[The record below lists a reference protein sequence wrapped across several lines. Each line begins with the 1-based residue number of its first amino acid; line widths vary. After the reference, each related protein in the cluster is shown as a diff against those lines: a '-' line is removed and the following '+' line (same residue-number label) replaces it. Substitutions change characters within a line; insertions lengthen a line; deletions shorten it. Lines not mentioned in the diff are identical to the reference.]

1 MLKNISI
8 EFLAENEAL
17 LHPLAEIHQK
27 VFGHFRPDKT
37 LTYFVDRY
45 RAYLNTQKI
54 PMTLIAK
61 SGEGE
66 LLGAASLVEY
76 DMTINREYSPWLSG
90 VLVKEEYRKQ
100 GVGRQLV
107 QAIELEAT
115 KLSFEDI
122 YLFTFDRAHFYQYL
136 GYETLK
142 SEIYLGIDVTV
153 MEKHL

>member
-1 MLKNISI
+1 MLKDISL

-45 RAYLNTQKI
+45 RAYLNTRKI
-54 PMTLIAK
+54 PLTLVAK
-61 SGEGE
+61 SAEGE

-90 VLVKEEYRKQ
+90 VLVKEEHRKL
-100 GVGRQLV
+100 GIGRQLV
-107 QAIELEAT
+107 QAIELQAAE
-115 KLSFEDI
+115 LGFEDI
-122 YLFTFDRAHFYQYL
+122 YLFTFDRAHFYKYL
-136 GYETLK
+136 VYDTLK
-142 SEIYLGIDVTV
+142 SVVYLVNNVTV
-153 MEKHL
+153 M